1 MDQHTL
7 SFAAYWRS
15 ALADAALGRGGL
27 KKTDVDAFIERPP
40 GELEEGELAEAC
52 VNLFFQDER
61 EDVHQVDVV
70 LRPRVFI
77 QKVVHGHER
86 ASGKPPYLLPVFGA
100 ATLSRSGRLYPNGK
114 VAVPRDLLEP
124 LELPAYAIGNVD
136 ALDVFLTRN
145 PSPVIVDDDD
155 PEQPADGAQRRNRW
169 RAYLDYCDEL
179 VQAVAGDWRPADD
192 GYIDAGCWYV
202 AKAKSARGAG
212 THILGLYDH
221 LALARPE
228 TPLFSRYAGAERAAP
243 LPCLPDNAALAQRLG
258 HASNAYPLAKA
269 QRDSLAHLLAGGD
282 GDITCVNG
290 PPGTGKTTLLLSVV
304 ATLWARA
311 ALAGGEPP
319 VIIAASTNNQAVT
332 NIIDAF
338 GRDFATGDGPLAG
351 RWLPAIGSFGAY
363 FPAQKKEA
371 ELAAKYQTRAFFE
384 SVENAAYVAAAEQA
398 YLERARQAFPSPVPT
413 TVAAVVELL
422 RQEIQAAATLLARV
436 ETRRSASAAA
446 RAAAIEALGNDPA
459 QALAAMRARHAA
471 GEADLLAW
479 RQLRERWEGYLAGE
493 SIWLTL
499 FSWLPPVARK
509 RQRLALRF
517 WQSLHP
523 QGAPAPAWRQPED
536 AEVLLA
542 ERIAGAAADGAH
554 LAANIA
560 RCEGLVDAD
569 RRAARDWEAEAA
581 ALGVDGAAPSSVD
594 DCDRALDTGVRF
606 EIFRLAVHYW
616 EGRWLQDMKPLLPE
630 LDKERK
636 KTGRAAVVARW
647 RRRMKLTPCA
657 VSTFFMLPSIMKV
670 ARKDAAQFVPD
681 YLYNFID
688 LLIVDEAGQ
697 VLPEVAGA
705 SFALAR
711 SALVIGDTMQI
722 EPIWSNPRHVDVG
735 NLIEH
740 GLLDAAQPGPGY
752 RLIADSGKAAA
763 SGSVMRIAQYAS
775 PYRYDADL
783 SPGLYLY
790 EHRRCYDA
798 IIDYCNKLCY
808 KDKLLPVRGSPPAGA
823 PGLPPLGYLHIDGIC
838 QKSQG
843 GSSFNALEARTISEW
858 LAAHRDVL
866 EARYGKPLREVV
878 AIVSPFSAQVAAIDK
893 ACRKLS
899 LMGAAKDEEITI
911 GTVHALQGAER
922 HVIIFSPAYSKHL
935 DGRFIDASASMLN
948 VAVSRAKDSFLVF
961 GDMDVLE
968 LSQPSSPRGL
978 LAGYLFEHAD
988 NALRFD
994 PAPRADLASDTRAVT
1009 QLRDAAEHD
1018 SFLLDV
1024 LANARGEVRI
1034 VTPWIKA
1041 RAVRRPDL
1049 WNALRAAVRRGVDVR
1064 IYTDEK
1070 LNIDAEDRHPAGA
1083 GQSWHELLD
1092 GLEHEGMRP
1101 AVVGRVHSKIV
1112 AADLEVYCVGS
1123 FNWFSAAR
1131 DGEYARHETSLVYRG
1146 TALRREIEAVF
1157 DSLERRVVLRRG

>member
-15 ALADAALGRGGL
+15 ALADAALGKGGL
-27 KKTDVDAFIERPP
+27 QKNDVVTFIERPLA
-40 GELEEGELAEAC
+40 ELASGELAAEC
-52 VNLFFQDER
+52 VERLFTDER
-61 EDVHQVDVV
+61 DDVSYIEIV
-70 LRPRVFI
+70 LRPRVFV
-77 QKVVHGHER
+77 QKMAHGQER
-86 ASGKPPYLLPVFGA
+86 AGGKPPYLLPVYGGA
-100 ATLSRSGRLYPNGK
+100 LLSRAGRLYPSGK
-114 VAVPRDLLEP
+114 IVVPRDLLEP
-124 LELPAYAIGNVD
+124 LERPAYAIGSVD
-136 ALDVFLTRN
+136 ALDEFLTRH
-145 PSPVIVDDDD
+145 PPPVIEQDD
-155 PEQPADGAQRRNRW
+155 PERPADEPDYRKRW
-169 RAYLDYCDEL
+169 GAYLDYGERL
-179 VQAVAGDWRPADD
+179 VREVAAEWRPADD

-202 AKAKSARGAG
+202 AKATAVRGAG
-212 THILGLYDH
+212 VHILGLYDH
-221 LALARPE
+221 LALARPVA
-228 TPLFSRYAGAERAAP
+228 PLLARYAAAERAAA
-243 LPCLPDNAALAQRLG
+243 LPCLPANAALAARLG
-258 HASNAYPLAKA
+258 HASDAYPLARA

-338 GRDFATGDGPLAG
+338 GRDFAPGDGPLAG
-351 RWLPAIGSFGAY
+351 RWLPAIRSFGAY
-363 FPAQKKEA
+363 FPAQKKEN
-371 ELAAKYQTRAFFE
+371 EAAARYQTRAFFE
-384 SVENAAYVAAAEQA
+384 AVEDGAYVAEAETA
-398 YLERARQAFPSPVPT
+398 YLARARAAFPALAPS
-413 TVAAVVELL
+413 TVGAVVEHL
-422 RQEIQAAATLLARV
+422 RRGIEAAAGVLARV
-436 ETRRSASAAA
+436 ESGRAALDAA
-446 RAAAIEALGNDPA
+446 RAAAVAALGDDTA
-459 QALAAMRARHAA
+459 QAMLALRGRHAA
-471 GEADLLAW
+471 CEAGLLAW
-479 RQLRERWEGYLAGE
+479 RRAHERWADYLAGE

-499 FSWLPPVARK
+499 FAWLPAVARK

-523 QGAPAPAWRQPED
+523 HDAPAPTWRQPEH
-536 AEVLLA
+536 AEAVLA
-542 ERIAGAAADGAH
+542 ERVADAVAEAGRLAAD
-554 LAANIA
+554 IA
-560 RCEGLVDAD
+560 RCEALLEAE
-569 RRAARDWEAEAA
+569 RRAAREWHAVAA
-581 ALGVDGAAPSSVD
+581 ALGVDGAATSSLD
-594 DCDRALDTGVRF
+594 DCDRALDTGARF
-606 EIFRLAVHYW
+606 EMFRLAVHYW

-636 KTGRAAVVARW
+636 KTGRVAVEARW

-657 VSTFFMLPSIMKV
+657 VSTFFMLPSMMKV
-670 ARKDAAQFVPD
+670 ARKDAGAFVPD

-697 VLPEVAGA
+697 ALPEVAGA
-705 SFALAR
+705 SFALAK

-740 GLLDAAQPGPGY
+740 GLLDPAHPGPGY

-790 EHRRCYDA
+790 EHRRCYDP

-808 KDKLLPVRGSPPAGA
+808 QGKLLPMRGA
-823 PGLPPLGYLHIDGIC
+823 PPDDAPDLPPLGYLHIDGIC
-838 QKSQG
+838 QKSPG
-843 GSSFNALEARTISEW
+843 GSSFNALEARTIAEW
-858 LAAHRDVL
+858 LAANRQAL

-878 AIVSPFSAQVAAIDK
+878 GIVTPFSAQVAAIDK
-893 ACRKLS
+893 ACRALS
-899 LMGAAKDEEITI
+899 LMGADADEDLTI

-922 HVIIFSPAYSKHL
+922 AVIIFSPAYSKHL
-935 DGRFIDASASMLN
+935 DGRFIDARASMLN

-968 LSQPSSPRGL
+968 LSPPSSPRGV
-978 LAGYLFEHAD
+978 LAGYLFRRAD
-988 NALRFD
+988 NALRF
-994 PAPRADLASDTRAVT
+994 AAAARADLAPAASPVT

-1018 SFLLDV
+1018 AFLLEV
-1024 LANARGEVRI
+1024 LAGARREVRI
-1034 VTPWIKA
+1034 VTPWIRA
-1041 RAVRRPDL
+1041 RAVRRPQL
-1049 WNALRAAVRRGVDVR
+1049 WNALLGAVRRGVDVR

-1070 LNIDAEDRHPAGA
+1070 FNTHAEDQHPSGA
-1083 GQSWHELLD
+1083 GESWHELLD
-1092 GLEHEGMRP
+1092 ALEREGMRA

-1112 AADLEVYCVGS
+1112 AADQAVYCVGS

-1131 DGEYARHETSLVYRG
+1131 GGVHALHETSLVYRG

-1157 DSLERRVVLRRG
+1157 DSLERRIVRDRR